1 MGNVLDAICDVRQMQ
16 YAKIKVEHPLAE
28 IEAKAKDASPVRG
41 FGIALTRASKKG
53 YGLIAEIKKA
63 SPSAGLIR
71 ADFDPPALAKAY
83 EAGGASCLSIL
94 TETESFQG
102 SDAYLEAARNACAL
116 PVLRKDFMLDPY
128 QVIEARAIG
137 ADCILLILACLSDGQ
152 ALELEACALD
162 LDMDVLIEVH
172 NEAELDRAFALRS
185 PLIGVNNR
193 NLKTLKVDIETT
205 ERLAAKLPEGKVLI
219 AESGL
224 KTKADLSRLA
234 NAGARRFLV
243 GESLMRQ
250 DDVETATRAL
260 LSDPIPATILAT

>member
-1 MGNVLDAICDVRQMQ
+1 MGNVLDGICEVRRTQ
-16 YAKIKVEHPLAE
+16 YATIKIEHPLSE
-28 IEAKAKDASPVRG
+28 IEAKAKEASPVRG
-41 FGIALTRASKKG
+41 FGLSLSRASATG

-71 ADFDPPALAKAY
+71 TDFEPAALAKAY
-83 EAGGASCLSIL
+83 EAGGASCLSVL
-94 TETESFQG
+94 TETENFQG
-102 SDAYLEAARNACAL
+102 SDAYLEAARNACTL

-128 QVIEARAIG
+128 QVIEARGIG

-172 NEAELDRAFALRS
+172 DEAELDRAFALRS
-185 PLIGVNNR
+185 ALIGVNNR
-193 NLKTLKVDIETT
+193 NLKTLQIDIATT
-205 ERLAAKLPEGKVLI
+205 ERLSAKLPEDKVLV

-224 KTKADLSRLA
+224 KTKGDLSRLA
-234 NAGARRFLV
+234 SAGARRFLV

-250 DDVETATRAL
+250 DDVEAATRAL
-260 LSDPIPATILAT
+260 LSDPVPATTVAA